1 MIIFL
6 LFCCVLM
13 FILGAKIGTEI
24 TLTYLYGI
32 GEITK
37 ELNKKLETWKGF
49 KNIITEIYE

>member
-6 LFCCVLM
+6 LFCCILM
-13 FILGAKIGTEI
+13 FVLGAKIGSGI

-37 ELNKKLETWKGF
+37 ESNKKLETWKGF